1 MERSLVDGGAVHTQR
16 GAQCRRRGPNRFAE
30 RLIARKGAAHH
41 PRGHAHSHAR
51 SPEIGEHA
59 ARAFHGN
66 GRPVNLAHFSREL
79 QHGTRAVCPHP
90 DVHSASRS
98 EWSESQNHQLGI
110 ILAMEQMKY
119 TYPGGSKGRVNRAG
133 VAVRENSPAAED
145 LAVIDEW
152 RAAHRGVLNTF
163 QAILRNRTRGTSI
176 TVAQRHKRKRTIFDK
191 LHRFP
196 QMQLARMDDVAGCRL
211 IFRHIKELYTFRA
224 TFHRARFNHKRRN
237 DLDKYDYIKQPKET
251 GYRGVHDIYE
261 YDVNSD
267 VGRALAG
274 LYVEIQYRTL
284 VQHAWATAVE
294 VIGFVTESQ
303 PKFQQ
308 GDRRYEHAMA
318 LASEI
323 LARAHESSKGPFPD
337 MPDRDLVRSFLA
349 LEDELHLLR
358 MLRGLNATD
367 RAVSA
372 KRNAILIMSATG
384 ELEVKTFREA
394 PDALRALF
402 ELERDMPDRDIVLV
416 RADTSDEVR
425 IAFRNYFSD
434 ARDFI
439 RLVEDGCAKLT
450 PPTRGKARERKKKT
464 APRKKR

>member
-1 MERSLVDGGAVHTQR
+1 
-16 GAQCRRRGPNRFAE
+16 
-30 RLIARKGAAHH
+30 
-41 PRGHAHSHAR
+41 
-51 SPEIGEHA
+51 
-59 ARAFHGN
+59 
-66 GRPVNLAHFSREL
+66 
-79 QHGTRAVCPHP
+79 
-90 DVHSASRS
+90 
-98 EWSESQNHQLGI
+98 
-110 ILAMEQMKY
+110 MKQPQP
-119 TYPGGSKGRVNRAG
+119 TFPGGSKGRVNRAG
-133 VAVRENSPAAED
+133 AAVRDDTASEDD

-163 QAILRNRTRGTSI
+163 QAILRNRTRDTNI

-211 IFRHIKELYTFRA
+211 IFRRIKELYKFRNA
-224 TFHRARFNHKRRN
+224 FHRARFNHKRRN

-251 GYRGVHDIYE
+251 GYRGVHDVYE
-261 YDVNSD
+261 YDVNSE

-303 PKFQQ
+303 PKFQK
-308 GDRRYEHAMA
+308 GDKRYERAMA

-323 LARAHESSKGPFPD
+323 LARAHESSKGPFPEMD
-337 MPDRDLVRSFLA
+337 DRDLVREFLA
-349 LEDELHLLR
+349 LDQELHLLQ
-358 MLRGLNATD
+358 MLRGLNATNK
-367 RAVSA
+367 AVSA
-372 KRNAILIMSATG
+372 KRNAILIMSSTG
-384 ELEVKTFREA
+384 DLDVKMYREA

-402 ELERDMPDRDIVLV
+402 ELEREMPDRDIVLV

-439 RLVEDGCAKLT
+439 RLVEDGCTKLT
-450 PPTRGKARERKKKT
+450 TPVKSAHRASKKKSR
-464 APRKKR
+464 RKKR